1 MARSPKTPTRRR
13 SKALV
18 ELFPHLGA
26 APEGPPG
33 PNAAA
38 ETLKEMA
45 DAIHRAP
52 TLAEGQKLQ
61 LGFIVGLLG
70 PRSAYL
76 AEYIHL
82 RDRLEIAAVKGRN
95 DPRIAAARPKEG
107 PVGEA
112 FAENKL
118 VRDGDLVAVPLHGA
132 AGPLG
137 ALVLISPR
145 VEAPDALVEALA
157 AQAAAAWE
165 YARLREDTA
174 RREKDLQ
181 TALAGLKSMEKNREE
196 LLSNVSHDLKTPLT
210 TVKAYLAMLGQ
221 GRMGEVPEK
230 QLHAVHVAERNA
242 DRLLR
247 MLNDVLLLSR
257 LQTGKMQ
264 LTSRPFG
271 LRALV
276 TDVMAALASSGELS
290 RVRLTL
296 VPAPEVFVKG
306 DRERLFEAVHN
317 LVEHA
322 LFLCSPDGEVQ
333 VEVGSEPGLAVLT
346 VRDDGMG
353 LPEEDLEGLF
363 DAFHRSRTGP
373 GSSVGLGLP
382 HHRQDRPAARRTGGG
397 GQRARCRHP
406 PPGGAPRLRRPG
418 GRRGD
423 RGRRRAPGRPHPP
436 RRGRPGLPRGPP
448 GVARAGGLQRGLG
461 RGRGGGPGAARGPAP
476 GDGAPR
482 PPPLRGGR
490 PQRAPPLSAASPTP
504 PRRRSTSSP
513 EPPRWPP

>member
-112 FAENKL
+112 FAENKV

-210 TVKAYLAMLGQ
+210 TPTTSTAIRYGP
-221 GRMGEVPEK
+221 R
-230 QLHAVHVAERNA
+230 ERRRGDSNRSA
-242 DRLLR
+242 LR
-247 MLNDVLLLSR
+247 RRAARRGGVCDDDDWCEA
-257 LQTGKMQ
+257 
-264 LTSRPFG
+264 
-271 LRALV
+271 LRAL
-276 TDVMAALASSGELS
+276 DAKA
-290 RVRLTL
+290 RR
-296 VPAPEVFVKG
+296 G
-306 DRERLFEAVHN
+306 DPCGR
-317 LVEHA
+317 
-322 LFLCSPDGEVQ
+322 P
-333 VEVGSEPGLAVLT
+333 PG
-346 VRDDGMG
+346 
-353 LPEEDLEGLF
+353 
-363 DAFHRSRTGP
+363 GP
-373 GSSVGLGLP
+373 GVTANHGP
-382 HHRQDRPAARRTGGG
+382 
-397 GQRARCRHP
+397 QRARSSSPDVTRLCIDYSRTSINFAAIQWIVSTKRMR
-406 PPGGAPRLRRPG
+406 GGSAGLHHDAVRARAVAEEVDAAEQVAGGDAG
-418 GRRGD
+418 GREDEVACRVPGPPRGRAARSRRCPSSRRARGRLGVLD
-423 RGRRRAPGRPHPP
+423 EAALHVAAEAAHRDGRQHALGRAAGAHDGVDARSRARSADRRRRGRRRRSAGCARPP
-436 RRGRPGLPRGPP
+436 RGSPRS
-448 GVARAGGLQRGLG
+448 
-461 RGRGGGPGAARGPAP
+461 AARGA
-476 GDGAPR
+476 
-482 PPPLRGGR
+482 GGR
-490 PQRAPPLSAASPTP
+490 AR
-504 PRRRSTSSP
+504 
-513 EPPRWPP
+513 